1 MEVQTATYPNAV
13 VDHKAVEAQV
23 GLLTTGDLNL
33 KTREGDLVSLSFG
46 NEYRYAQSRK
56 ETVTEGVVTQEIS
69 TVAQA
74 AARYSLSIQGD
85 LNEDELNAIKAL
97 AEGVQPLA
105 EEFFKSGEF
114 DFNAATDTL
123 TASLGQLDAVELKL
137 ERVISATFA
146 FQQTQVQEQPPK
158 GDAAPPT
165 PAAPPVQS
173 PVDPEQFNSLS
184 QSDGFLNYPKV
195 RDITDLVLSVIETE
209 FPEKGLET
217 FGNKAIV
224 SSLKEFLDVLKER
237 LTQAL
242 EGAQPANTGNAEN
255 TGDSETPDT
264 SGEPQDASAQD
275 LVEV

>member
-46 NEYRYAQSRK
+46 NEYQYAQSRQ
-56 ETVTEGVVTQEIS
+56 ETVEEGVVTQEIS

-105 EEFFKSGEF
+105 EEFFQSGEF
-114 DFNAATDTL
+114 DFNAATETL
-123 TASLGQLDAVELKL
+123 TASLDQLDAVELRL

-146 FQQTQVQEQPPK
+146 FQQTRVTEQPSNEN
-158 GDAAPPT
+158 AAQPVPAVQPPI
-165 PAAPPVQS
+165 
-173 PVDPEQFNSLS
+173 DPEQFNSLS

-195 RDITDLVLSVIETE
+195 RDITNLVLSVIETE

-217 FGNKAIV
+217 FGSKAIV

-242 EGAQPANTGNAEN
+242 EGAQPADAGNGEPTEN
-255 TGDSETPDT
+255 SA
-264 SGEPQDASAQD
+264 EPQDANVQD
-275 LVEV
+275 FVEV

>member
-1 MEVQTATYPNAV
+1 MEVQTATYPNTI

-46 NEYRYAQSRK
+46 NEYRYAQSRQ

-114 DFNAATDTL
+114 DFNAATETL

-158 GDAAPPT
+158 GNAVQPT
-165 PAAPPVQS
+165 PTVQP

-237 LTQAL
+237 LTVAL

-255 TGDSETPDT
+255 TGDSETSDT